1 MRTRTAI
8 AAAAA
13 LALLV
18 ITPARPA
25 PAGEGAVELFRD
37 IRQALDAA
45 KEAGSPVV
53 VDFWAVWC
61 APCQMM
67 EQTTWN
73 QAEVIDALEGIVPL
87 KVNFDAQT
95 VFVRRHRVEA
105 IPVVLFLDENGD
117 ELARHV
123 GLAGP
128 DDVTRLAGAV
138 RAGYAEY
145 RRALSGG
152 DADALLAAADYLAG
166 LEQARRAATLIEDG
180 LERAEEARRPELE
193 IRVGELLLGADDA
206 RAAARWFARAAR
218 EAPAEDLAAGR
229 ALAGLVRAE
238 RARGRER
245 AAQET
250 LEELRRRFPELAV
263 DL

>member
-1 MRTRTAI
+1 MRAMTAI
-8 AAAAA
+8 ATSAAA
-13 LALLV
+13 LALLA
-18 ITPARPA
+18 IAPARPA
-25 PAGEGAVELFRD
+25 LAGEVEWIRD
-37 IRQALDAA
+37 IRQALEAA
-45 KEAGSPVV
+45 QEAGAPVI

-73 QAEVIDALEGIVPL
+73 QPEVIDALDGFVPL

-105 IPVVLFLDENGD
+105 IPVVLFLDEDGE

-128 DDVTRLAGAV
+128 GDVARLAGAV
-138 RAGYAEY
+138 QAGYAEY

-152 DADALLAAADYLAG
+152 DADTLLAAADYLAG
-166 LEQARRAATLIEDG
+166 LEQPRRAATLLEDG
-180 LERAEEARRPELE
+180 LERAEAERRPELE
-193 IRVGELLLGADDA
+193 LRAGELLLGADDA
-206 RAAARWFARAAR
+206 RAAARWFERAAE
-218 EAPAEDLAAGR
+218 EAPAEDPLAGR

-238 RARGRER
+238 RARGRDR
-245 AAQET
+245 AARKT
-250 LEELRRRFPELAV
+250 LEELRRRFPELAAE
-263 DL
+263 L